1 MSKNLSSNGKG
12 KIKFYGYKKCGNCIK
27 AEKLLQNAGVVY
39 EFTDIT
45 QNPPS
50 LDELT
55 MVAENADIILNKL
68 FNTSGIQYREL
79 KIKER
84 LSGLTKLEIL
94 SLLANNGRLIKRPL
108 ITDGEKAT
116 VGFKEDQLS
125 KVWCRA
131 ET

>member
-1 MSKNLSSNGKG
+1 MIKNLSSSGKS
-12 KIKFYGYKKCGNCIK
+12 KIKFFGYKKCSNCIK

-50 LDELT
+50 LDELA
-55 MVAENADIILNKL
+55 MIAENASIMLNKL
-68 FNTSGIQYREL
+68 FNTSGVQYREL
-79 KIKER
+79 KIKEI
-84 LSGLTKLEIL
+84 LPELTKLEIL

-116 VGFKEDQLS
+116 VGFEEAQLS
-125 KVWCRA
+125 KVWCS
-131 ET
+131 